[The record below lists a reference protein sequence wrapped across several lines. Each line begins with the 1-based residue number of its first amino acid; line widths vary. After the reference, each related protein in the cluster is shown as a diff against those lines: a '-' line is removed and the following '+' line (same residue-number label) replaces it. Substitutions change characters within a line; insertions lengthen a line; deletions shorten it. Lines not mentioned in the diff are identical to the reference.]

1 MLCLKAWFQKV
12 YKEIFKEFSKYFKDP
27 FPVFSSTTSNNK
39 ISKIKMTAQVY
50 ATIYTMLLHTD
61 SLTKPNLSISRIHQM
76 KFNDFQ
82 GSRLFS
88 RTFQGLK
95 IKQNIPGLSSTIG
108 KPVKIKSLIF
118 FETRDSSNTA
128 PAMVISMFY
137 VGMPACG
144 DIGYWQKLKG
154 RVISSENKI
163 PKALKLSRR

>member
-1 MLCLKAWFQKV
+1 MLCLKAWFH
-12 YKEIFKEFSKYFKDP
+12 KEIFKEFSKYFKDP

-76 KFNDFQ
+76 KFKDFQ

-88 RTFQGLK
+88 SIFQDLK
-95 IKQNIPGLSSTIG
+95 IKQNTPGLSSTCG

-118 FETRDSSNTA
+118 WDSWFCFFNYCTGNGHL
-128 PAMVISMFY
+128 Y
-137 VGMPACG
+137 VLCWYASLWR
-144 DIGYWQKLKG
+144 YRVLAKAKG
-154 RVISSENKI
+154 
-163 PKALKLSRR
+163 